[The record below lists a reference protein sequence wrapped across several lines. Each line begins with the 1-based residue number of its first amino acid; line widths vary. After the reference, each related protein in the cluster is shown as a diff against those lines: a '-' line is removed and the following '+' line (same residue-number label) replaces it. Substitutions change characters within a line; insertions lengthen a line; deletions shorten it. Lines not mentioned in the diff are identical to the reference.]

1 MVLAHTTICSLNMT
15 SYLDYDYPGI
25 IIIELLISLGLVGT
39 LLFILLFLDILK
51 YKVST
56 IWILFSSLAASV
68 HDLCSMDII
77 NYHFIR

>member
-1 MVLAHTTICSLNMT
+1 MT

-25 IIIELLISLGLVGT
+25 IIIELIISLGLVGT

-51 YKVST
+51 YKVSA

-68 HDLCSMDII
+68 HDPMFWISSII
-77 NYHFIR
+77 ILFVEKNTQVQN